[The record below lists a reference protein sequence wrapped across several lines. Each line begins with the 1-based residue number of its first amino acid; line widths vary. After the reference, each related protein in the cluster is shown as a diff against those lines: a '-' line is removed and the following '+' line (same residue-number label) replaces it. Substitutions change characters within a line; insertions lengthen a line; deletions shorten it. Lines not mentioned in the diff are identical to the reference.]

1 MPPVYQQALRGT
13 CVANAVTALLE
24 YYNDLKVRL
33 SIQFLYV
40 MTREFERVGVEKNLE
55 RIEKGEPL
63 HPLFE
68 AVYHSHLL
76 QLRMLAD
83 ANGGWQTP
91 AMRPYVQ
98 KFIDGV
104 RERFLNEGGTL
115 LRSCF
120 SVVEQ
125 LGICR
130 YHYWPTSTIHVTLM
144 FGTAQRTECPPG
156 AKEDALKRRVVSGLY
171 LLGTPNNV
179 DEIRGILAG
188 ANGRRPMP
196 VVVTTSCFE
205 GCEKGTFHFPQMKK
219 NTTGEW
225 VSVEPRTGVHG
236 LLLVGY
242 EDDPRVPGGGSF
254 LVRNSYGEEWGN
266 KGYGR
271 MPYAY
276 LECFVL
282 EAGTILQDL
291 VDYEGEGYVTGP
303 VSRNHMRKP
312 LFLRILLNLLMA
324 AAIAALTILIGVYF
338 DDPLHLRRPAAPS
351 KILTPI
357 VVTNTVKQ
365 VLPPLVVTNTVE
377 RALPPVV
384 VTNLVE
390 KVMPPVVV
398 TNVGERYVP
407 IDVPTGQL
415 VRPLQGNLRASS
427 VAKEKEEVSPNTRR
441 DF

>member
-1 MPPVYQQALRGT
+1 MGEEAYSFSPPQVRFLRAMQDGRYRPSVLSRQYPARVSLVDRMPPVYQQALRGT

-40 MTREFERVGVEKNLE
+40 LTREFERVGVEKNLE

-104 RERFLNEGGTL
+104 RDRFLNEGGTL

-125 LGICR
+125 QGICR

-144 FGTAQRTECPPG
+144 FGTAQRIECPPG

-196 VVVTTSCFE
+196 VVITTSCFE
-205 GCEKGTFHFPQMKK
+205 GCENETFQFPHIEQKADGT
-219 NTTGEW
+219 W

-271 MPYAY
+271 MSYAY

-291 VDYEGEGYVTGP
+291 VDYEGEGYGSS
-303 VSRNHMRKP
+303 VSTAKQSRLPFWVR
-312 LFLRILLNLLMA
+312 LLLNVVLGLLIA
-324 AAIAALTILIGVYF
+324 AATIAIGIVF
-338 DDPLHLRRPAAPS
+338 DDPLHLRRGSSSTAP
-351 KILTPI
+351 
-357 VVTNTVKQ
+357 V
-365 VLPPLVVTNTVE
+365 
-377 RALPPVV
+377 
-384 VTNLVE
+384 
-390 KVMPPVVV
+390 
-398 TNVGERYVP
+398 
-407 IDVPTGQL
+407 
-415 VRPLQGNLRASS
+415 ASG
-427 VAKEKEEVSPNTRR
+427 P
-441 DF
+441 

>member
-1 MPPVYQQALRGT
+1 MGEEGYSFSPPQVRFLLAMQDGRYRPSVLSRQFPASVSLVDRMPPVYQQALRGT

-40 MTREFERVGVEKNLE
+40 MTREFERAGVEKNLE
-55 RIEKGEPL
+55 CIVKGEPL
-63 HPLFE
+63 HPMFE

-91 AMRPYVQ
+91 TMRPYVQ
-98 KFIDGV
+98 KFVDGV

-120 SVVEQ
+120 SVVETQ
-125 LGICR
+125 GICR

-196 VVVTTSCFE
+196 VVITTSCFE
-205 GCEKGTFHFPQMKK
+205 GCENETFKFPGMKK
-219 NTTGEW
+219 KADGNW
-225 VSVEPRTGVHG
+225 VSVESRTGVHG
-236 LLLVGY
+236 LLIVGY
-242 EDDPRVPGGGSF
+242 KDDSRVPGGGYF
-254 LVRNSYGEEWGN
+254 LIRNSYGEEWGN
-266 KGYGR
+266 KGYGK
-271 MPYAY
+271 MSYAY

-291 VDYEGEGYVTGP
+291 VDYEGEGYGLLP
-303 VSRNHMRKP
+303 PGGKRKRLP
-312 LFLRILLNLLMA
+312 LWVRVLLHILIALFIA
-324 AAIAALTILIGVYF
+324 AATIAIGVFF
-338 DDPLHLRRPAAPS
+338 DDPLGVRRSNPPSAGVVNAP
-351 KILTPI
+351 
-357 VVTNTVKQ
+357 
-365 VLPPLVVTNTVE
+365 
-377 RALPPVV
+377 
-384 VTNLVE
+384 
-390 KVMPPVVV
+390 
-398 TNVGERYVP
+398 
-407 IDVPTGQL
+407 
-415 VRPLQGNLRASS
+415 
-427 VAKEKEEVSPNTRR
+427 
-441 DF
+441 